1 MGPKPMVGDDRTGF
15 SPDDRIRSS
24 QRSSQRKTQTSTIIS
39 QSHLSQYKYSN
50 GPKEV
55 NLIEIG
61 DLYL

>member
-24 QRSSQRKTQTSTIIS
+24 QRKTQTSRIIS